1 MLPPAIRFSIFTD
14 FSKPSCSSF
23 FYCCLK
29 AMQELQTA
37 VLKLHG
43 EKLLVKYIQF
53 SRRSEKSHTKQ
64 HAALEWLIQITT
76 GGLCEFYEKI

>member
-1 MLPPAIRFSIFTD
+1 
-14 FSKPSCSSF
+14 
-23 FYCCLK
+23 
-29 AMQELQTA
+29 MQELQTA

-64 HAALEWLIQITT
+64 HAALEWLIPITT